1 MAYKY
6 SKEQALQKAIILDK
20 LIDTL
25 NSRIADA
32 DKSLQTP
39 RDAVAQAG
47 VQACRDTS
55 ANYLELI
62 ELLQRMEFDGEITAK
77 AHVSF

>member
-6 SKEQALQKAIILDK
+6 SKDQALQKAIILDK

-25 NSRIADA
+25 NSHVADA
-32 DKSLQTP
+32 DRSLQTP

-47 VQACRDTS
+47 VQAFRDTT
-55 ANYLELI
+55 ANYLQLI
-62 ELLQRMEFDGEITAK
+62 ELMQRCDFDGEITVK
-77 AHVSF
+77 RQISF